1 MLLIVGYSHK
11 DEHGSASIIVVN
23 IATTGEGEG
32 EKGKKETQE
41 LFALITTNTF
51 ARGL

>member
-23 IATTGEGEG
+23 IATTGEGE
-32 EKGKKETQE
+32 KGKKETQE